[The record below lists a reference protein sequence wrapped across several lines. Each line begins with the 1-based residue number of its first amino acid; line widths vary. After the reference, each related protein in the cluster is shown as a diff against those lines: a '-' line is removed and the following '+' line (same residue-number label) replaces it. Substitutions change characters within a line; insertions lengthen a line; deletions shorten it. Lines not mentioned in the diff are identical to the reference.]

1 MKYKGDWGKG
11 AGWSRQQGSVGGG
24 WVRRKRMYND
34 FRLISSLQ
42 GRISCTG
49 KGAEGH
55 ASGALKQET
64 GLCLNK
70 KHLGARFNNK
80 QQRTI
85 NTTNCTFLCTVQRSQ
100 TKGHWATAPPDEQY
114 TRHCA
119 PGSLLYAASKSRKLT
134 NRTVGR
140 DPT

>member
-1 MKYKGDWGKG
+1 
-11 AGWSRQQGSVGGG
+11 
-24 WVRRKRMYND
+24 MYSD

-70 KHLGARFNNK
+70 KYLGALFNNK

-85 NTTNCTFLCTVQRSQ
+85 YTTNPTFLCTVQRSQ
-100 TKGHWATAPPDEQY
+100 TKGIGQQPHLKNSTHGTVHRALFSTQLLKVGSSQTEQLGETQLRKSQPQREGGEASLIQIWTAL
-114 TRHCA
+114 HIW
-119 PGSLLYAASKSRKLT
+119 PGVLT
-134 NRTVGR
+134 
-140 DPT
+140 